1 MQPLHVTDANATR
14 FDIAPQHG
22 PRPLPLFLALLRNET
37 AASPDR
43 RARAL
48 AGLDR
53 GETITWPSVAD
64 EGLWVGFEQA
74 RGAIIAASQTRKPAP
89 RYVA

>member
-1 MQPLHVTDANATR
+1 MVVDELVDA
-14 FDIAPQHG
+14 
-22 PRPLPLFLALLRNET
+22 
-37 AASPDR
+37 
-43 RARAL
+43 AL